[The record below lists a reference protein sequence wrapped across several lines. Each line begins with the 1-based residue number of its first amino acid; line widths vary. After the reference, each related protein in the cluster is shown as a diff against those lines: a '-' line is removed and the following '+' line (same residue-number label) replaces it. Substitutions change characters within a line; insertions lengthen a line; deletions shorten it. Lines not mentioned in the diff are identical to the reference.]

1 MKGLTDTEIL
11 HRTAEIKYKI
21 MIHIVMI
28 HIYNQWRQSCW
39 SALGRQLLPKF
50 FCLSSFHVPQP
61 IWLSPPFA
69 SDISNQFWQ
78 RKHSSVNI
86 FFYTAHHYIVWGT
99 WKLLRQKNLGK
110 NCLPSLH
117 VTRPHVPVVW
127 DEVPVAWDG
136 GQEHQGV
143 GSPGNRPCQQHHH
156 SRPPQLL
163 LWLQAGVSC

>member
-21 MIHIVMI
+21 MIHFVMI

-78 RKHSSVNI
+78 WKHLSVNI
-86 FFYTAHHYIVWGT
+86 FFYRAHHYMVWGA
-99 WKLLRQKNLGK
+99 WKVLGLK
-110 NCLPSLH
+110 NCGKSCLRSVQWVYSAVYTLPY
-117 VTRPHVPVVW
+117 R
-127 DEVPVAWDG
+127 
-136 GQEHQGV
+136 
-143 GSPGNRPCQQHHH
+143 SPG
-156 SRPPQLL
+156 
-163 LWLQAGVSC
+163 LQTDEEELQKWRRKNYRISKR

>member
-86 FFYTAHHYIVWGT
+86 FFYTAHHCIVQSGETRLFWCFGC
-99 WKLLRQKNLGK
+99 WESQWSINLLLSTVTETLRDLG
-110 NCLPSLH
+110 
-117 VTRPHVPVVW
+117 PVVG
-127 DEVPVAWDG
+127 EV
-136 GQEHQGV
+136 
-143 GSPGNRPCQQHHH
+143 
-156 SRPPQLL
+156 
-163 LWLQAGVSC
+163 WLIKWPMLTRWQSA